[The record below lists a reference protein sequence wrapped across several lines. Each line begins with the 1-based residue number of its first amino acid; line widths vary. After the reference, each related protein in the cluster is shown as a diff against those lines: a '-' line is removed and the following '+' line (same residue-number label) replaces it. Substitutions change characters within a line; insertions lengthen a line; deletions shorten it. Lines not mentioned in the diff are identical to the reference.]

1 MQNPWSNND
10 SLKRQRE
17 HSLCL
22 YVNATYKSAAGRPL
36 APGCAGP
43 ILTKGGE
50 CISEHKKLGR
60 PTDHPKTT
68 MFRVRLDDE
77 TIQKLEE
84 SAQLL
89 ESTKS
94 DVVRKGINLVYQS
107 LKK

>member
-1 MQNPWSNND
+1 MPSIY
-10 SLKRQRE
+10 S
-17 HSLCL
+17 
-22 YVNATYKSAAGRPL
+22 Y
-36 APGCAGP
+36 
-43 ILTKGGE
+43 ILFDICSYRIYNIIVATKGGE

-94 DVVRKGINLVYQS
+94 DVVRKGIDLVYQS